1 MKAWEIC
8 KKENV
13 GFAFTDGNSLYF
25 VDYTE
30 TGGIDIY
37 ELSTKRY
44 ITDSYYL
51 SSIMEKDFNKVKEI
65 NKL

>member
-37 ELSTKRY
+37 EL
-44 ITDSYYL
+44 
-51 SSIMEKDFNKVKEI
+51 
-65 NKL
+65 